1 MPLSQHAW
9 RPGKPLAD
17 AVRKARERKGM
28 TQAQL
33 AQRAKVG
40 LKFLYELETG
50 KETLRSDKVLDV
62 LEVLG
67 LQLMLAPAGTA
78 APQAQET
85 RARYD
90 VSSKAASTQPDFI
103 GMACTSASVSLHKR
117 LTADEL
123 IRTLLTGKVAPGNRA
138 HFIVLLEEAP
148 EPLLHGLVSQVGAWA
163 APGAV
168 ARNLRKVAGAIGV
181 PGKALEW
188 LKTV

>member
-1 MPLSQHAW
+1 MPLSPHAW

-17 AVRKARERKGM
+17 AVRAARERKGM

-33 AQRAKVG
+33 ALRARVG

-67 LQLMLAPAGTA
+67 LQLTLAQAGA
-78 APQAQET
+78 PAPQARES

-90 VSSKAASTQPDFI
+90 PSGKTTPAQPDYI
-103 GMACTSASVSLHKR
+103 GMACTSAGISLRKP
-117 LTADEL
+117 LAADEL
-123 IRTLLTGKVAPGNRA
+123 VRALLTGKVAPGKRA

-148 EPLLHGLVSQVGAWA
+148 EPLLRGLITQVGAWA
-163 APGAV
+163 APGVV
-168 ARNLRKVAGAIGV
+168 ARNIRRIAAEIGV
-181 PGKALEW
+181 PLKA
-188 LKTV
+188 VD